1 MTNFGVSAERI
12 QDLYDVIE
20 YENQENGFGVAE
32 ILQTMQQRLVEEKH
46 DEQTKKLKNKGK
58 TATRQSTA
66 ARQMNAKQ
74 DQLPYQAN

>member
-46 DEQTKKLKNKGK
+46 DEQTKK
-58 TATRQSTA
+58 
-66 ARQMNAKQ
+66 
-74 DQLPYQAN
+74 

>member
-32 ILQTMQQRLVEEKH
+32 ILQQMQMRLVEERH
-46 DEQTKKLKNKGK
+46 EEQTKKIKQRGK
-58 TATRQSTA
+58 SGVRQSTA
-66 ARQMNAKQ
+66 GKQMGSK
-74 DQLPYQAN
+74 